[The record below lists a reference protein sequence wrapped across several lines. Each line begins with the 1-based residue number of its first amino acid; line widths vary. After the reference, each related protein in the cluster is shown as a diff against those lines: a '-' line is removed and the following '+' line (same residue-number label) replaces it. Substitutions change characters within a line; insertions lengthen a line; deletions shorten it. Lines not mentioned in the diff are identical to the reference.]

1 MLMTTPGSLV
11 LPQYALSACNANNV
25 QSNSA
30 SSEEDIILS
39 HTPLQYNAICVITRC
54 ADSKH
59 RRANERERENKFET
73 PSARSDLCHS
83 SRWSQHP
90 TVVYNVRLSTENEMR
105 RKLRRQ
111 NSQRCLDGTAHDDSM
126 NNADIFQHHPH
137 THRERHIANVDA
149 MELLL
154 RHFVALDPFVRR
166 QPDSIPIDTR

>member
-1 MLMTTPGSLV
+1 MRYPHATPTMCNQIAHRAKRISSYLTRLCNTMQFV
-11 LPQYALSACNANNV
+11 LLRDV
-25 QSNSA
+25 R
-30 SSEEDIILS
+30 
-39 HTPLQYNAICVITRC
+39 TRST
-54 ADSKH
+54 DEQM
-59 RRANERERENKFET
+59 RERERENKFET

>member
-1 MLMTTPGSLV
+1 MRYPHATPTMCNQIAHRAKRISSYLTRLCNTMQFV
-11 LPQYALSACNANNV
+11 LLRDV
-25 QSNSA
+25 RTQSTD
-30 SSEEDIILS
+30 E
-39 HTPLQYNAICVITRC
+39 RM
-54 ADSKH
+54 
-59 RRANERERENKFET
+59 REREREKINSKHHQPDQIYVIHLAE
-73 PSARSDLCHS
+73 A
-83 SRWSQHP
+83 
-90 TVVYNVRLSTENEMR
+90 VVYNVRLSTENEMR